1 MGAVMSKVIRFGV
14 SLDESLLTRF
24 DALCAERGCPTR
36 SEAIRD
42 LIRASLVQ
50 KEWEE
55 ENGKDVAGTLTLVYD
70 HHTGNL
76 SQHLTETQHDF
87 HHIIVAT
94 LHVHL
99 DHHNCMETLVLK
111 GQAAELR
118 RFGDRIIATRG
129 VKHGALSLA
138 TTGQGLK

>member
-1 MGAVMSKVIRFGV
+1 MSKVMRFGV
-14 SLDESLLTRF
+14 SLDESLLTQF
-24 DALCAERGCPTR
+24 DELCAERGYPTR

-42 LIRASLVQ
+42 LIRASLVR
-50 KEWEE
+50 KEWEG

-70 HHTGNL
+70 HHIGNL
-76 SQHLTETQHDF
+76 SQHLTEIQHDF

>member
-1 MGAVMSKVIRFGV
+1 MSKVMRFGV
-14 SLDESLLTRF
+14 SLDESLLARF
-24 DALCAERGCPTR
+24 DVLCAERGYPTR

-50 KEWEE
+50 KEWEGDSAHE
-55 ENGKDVAGTLTLVYD
+55 VAGALTLVYD

-76 SQHLTETQHDF
+76 AQRLTEIQHDF
-87 HHIIVAT
+87 HQLIVAT

-99 DHHNCMETLVLK
+99 NHNNCMETLVLK

-129 VKHGALSLA
+129 VKYGALSLA

>member
-1 MGAVMSKVIRFGV
+1 MGVVMSKIIRFGV
-14 SLDESLLTRF
+14 SLDESLLTQF
-24 DALCAERGCPTR
+24 DALCKERGYPTR

-55 ENGKDVAGTLTLVYD
+55 DSGKDVAGTLTLVYD
-70 HHTGNL
+70 HHTSNL
-76 SQHLTETQHDF
+76 SQRLTEIQHDF

-94 LHVHL
+94 LHLHL
-99 DHHNCMETLVLK
+99 DHHNCMETLALK

-118 RFGDRIIATRG
+118 RFGDQIIATRG